1 MVVDLGYRE
10 ADRCSGDDPLSR
22 TDRLFSLIDAL
33 RRRRRP
39 VTAAVLAEELS
50 VSERTI
56 YRDIATLSGLGAPV
70 EGEAGM
76 GYVLRSGFFLPPL
89 MFDEDER
96 EALVLGA
103 RWVERQADSVL
114 AKAATNAIAKIAM
127 ATPSDQREALAETG
141 LWAALPQAEIDHTP
155 VLKALREAIRREE
168 KLFITYRDAAGAMT
182 ERTVWPIG
190 MAFYDRKR
198 LFSAWCELRTA
209 FRHFHAENIGALSL
223 TGERY
228 PTRRAALVKA
238 WRKEMRPAQTLA
250 RGS

>member
-1 MVVDLGYRE
+1 M
-10 ADRCSGDDPLSR
+10 SR
-22 TDRLFSLIDAL
+22 TDRLFSLSDAL

-39 VTAAVLAEELS
+39 VTAAVLAQELS

-70 EGEAGM
+70 EGEAGL

-127 ATPSDQREALAETG
+127 ATPRDQREALAETG
-141 LWAALPQAEIDHTP
+141 LWAAIPRSEVDRTP
-155 VLKALREAIRREE
+155 TLRALREAMRREE
-168 KLFITYRDAAGAMT
+168 KLAIAYRDAGGAET
-182 ERTVWPIG
+182 QRTIWPIG
-190 MAFYDRKR
+190 LAYYDAKR
-198 LFSAWCELRTA
+198 LISARCELRSG
-209 FRHFHAENIGALSL
+209 FRHFHAERIGTLTL
-223 TGERY
+223 TGERF
-228 PTRRAALVKA
+228 PTRRSVLVKA
-238 WRKEMRPAQTLA
+238 WRREWHPPAE
-250 RGS
+250 GS

>member
-1 MVVDLGYRE
+1 M
-10 ADRCSGDDPLSR
+10 SR

-70 EGEAGM
+70 EGEAGL
-76 GYVLRSGFFLPPL
+76 GYMLRSGFFLPPL

-103 RWVERQADSVL
+103 RWVQRQADSEL

-127 ATPSDQREALAETG
+127 ATPSDQRDALAETG
-141 LWAALPQAEIDHTP
+141 LWAAISRAEVEEVDRTP
-155 VLKALREAIRREE
+155 TLKALREAIRREE
-168 KLFITYRDAAGAMT
+168 KLHITYRDQAGAMS
-182 ERTVWPIG
+182 ERKVWPIG
-190 MAFYDRKR
+190 MAFYDSKR
-198 LFSAWCELRTA
+198 LFTAWCELRTA
-209 FRHFHAENIGALSL
+209 FRHFHAEKIGELSL

-228 PTRRAALVKA
+228 PTRRAVLVKA
-238 WRKEMRPAQTLA
+238 YRKEMRERRIAEGWKP
-250 RGS
+250 S

>member
-1 MVVDLGYRE
+1 M
-10 ADRCSGDDPLSR
+10 SR

-39 VTAAVLAEELS
+39 VTAAALATELS

-70 EGEAGM
+70 EGEAGL
-76 GYVLRSGFFLPPL
+76 GYVLRPGFFLPPL

-103 RWVERQADSVL
+103 RWVERQADATL
-114 AKAATNAIAKIAM
+114 AKAASNAIAKIAM

-141 LWAALPQAEIDHTP
+141 LWASIPRDEIDRTP

-168 KLFITYRDAAGAMT
+168 KLSITYRDAAGAT
-182 ERTVWPIG
+182 TSRIVWPIG

-198 LFSAWCELRTA
+198 LFTAWCELRTA
-209 FRHFHAENIGALSL
+209 FRSFHAENIGDLAL

-228 PTRRAALVKA
+228 PTRRSVLVKA
-238 WRKEMRPAQTLA
+238 WRKELNARQEQAQSKA
-250 RGS
+250 S